1 MKKMTTK
8 EHLKGIA
15 SNTKQ
20 WVKEHWKGI
29 ALGGLAILGGT
40 VIVSM
45 NKKSEERDE
54 ESETVV
60 IDTLDSYSTAIAKR
74 NPQIDEDIYTNVA
87 LQMESL
93 IFDDSC
99 DEGVITTTYEVE
111 YPKNGDYSEGS
122 WTGNKEVTVTIKDVD
137 IENEEDK

>member
-20 WVKEHWKGI
+20 WIKEHWKGI
-29 ALGGLAILGGT
+29 VLGGLAILGGA

-45 NKKSEERDE
+45 KKKNEEHNE
-54 ESETVV
+54 EGEAILDV
-60 IDTLDSYSTAIAKR
+60 LDSYSNAIAKR
-74 NPQIDEDIYTNVA
+74 NPNIDEDIYTNIA

-99 DEGVITTTYEVE
+99 NEGIITTTYEVE

-122 WTGNKEVTVTIKDVD
+122 WTGNKEVIVTIKDVD
-137 IENEEDK
+137 I